1 MSGDLRQRT
10 QYGWL
15 GDSRSKG
22 GEMTHTPGPWACADF
37 TEDELQLILVEQM
50 ETFAESDLR
59 TLIELGQYERVKR
72 IIERLQEK
80 MPKRIT

>member
-1 MSGDLRQRT
+1 MEETMGMSDP
-10 QYGWL
+10 Y
-15 GDSRSKG
+15 
-22 GEMTHTPGPWACADF
+22 ADF
-37 TEDELQLILVEQM
+37 NETELHQMLVEQM
-50 ETFAESDLR
+50 ETLAENDLK

>member
-1 MSGDLRQRT
+1 MEETMGLSDPYADLN
-10 QYGWL
+10 
-15 GDSRSKG
+15 
-22 GEMTHTPGPWACADF
+22 E
-37 TEDELQLILVEQM
+37 TELHQILVEQM
-50 ETFAESDLR
+50 EAFAENDLK

>member
-1 MSGDLRQRT
+1 MEETMGMSDP
-10 QYGWL
+10 Y
-15 GDSRSKG
+15 
-22 GEMTHTPGPWACADF
+22 ADF
-37 TEDELQLILVEQM
+37 NETELHQMLVEQM
-50 ETFAESDLR
+50 ETFAENDLK

>member
-1 MSGDLRQRT
+1 MQRPANDPYADLN
-10 QYGWL
+10 
-15 GDSRSKG
+15 
-22 GEMTHTPGPWACADF
+22 E
-37 TEDELQLILVEQM
+37 TELHQILVEQM
-50 ETFAESDLR
+50 EQFAENDLA